1 MAITSYITGIGH
13 IGLPTRDMDATLAF
27 YQGLGFSVDWKIEKE
42 GAVLLA
48 FLKLGDCVFETFV
61 NPNAVGVPGALDHL
75 ALSVSDVDSVY
86 RLITESGHY
95 QVIEPEK
102 GVQSLPF
109 YNGVKFFTILGPN
122 GEKIEFNQKL

>member
-1 MAITSYITGIGH
+1 MELTSYITGIGH
-13 IGLPTRDMDATLAF
+13 IGRPTRDMNATLEF
-27 YQGLGFSVDWKIEKE
+27 SEGLGFSIDWKIEKE
-42 GAVLLA
+42 GAILLA

-61 NPNAVGVPGALDHL
+61 NPNAAGVPGTIDHL

-86 RLITESGHY
+86 RLITESGRY

>member
-1 MAITSYITGIGH
+1 MELTSYITGIGP
-13 IGLPTRDMDATLAF
+13 IGLPTRDMNATLEF
-27 YQGLGFSVDWKIEKE
+27 YEGLGFSIDWKIEKE
-42 GAVLLA
+42 SAILLA

-61 NPNAVGVPGALDHL
+61 NPNAAGVPGAIDHL

-86 RLITESGHY
+86 RLITESGRY